1 MRVRRFLLTGLEVLL
16 ISVAAG
22 GANLFFRENPGFFSG
37 AVNPYIVL
45 AFVIAAYYG
54 KYYGF
59 LSLGLSSLIIA
70 FALPLVLGLF
80 YTPVPLRS
88 YWDNLSQL
96 FLPPLALALVGV
108 FVLGVIR
115 DRYAGLARKA
125 RERLTKVSREAG
137 LLKRRARALETVN
150 RGLEERVVRQDDSVT
165 ALYSTVQQLYS
176 LNLKK
181 ALGVLLDLVEKFS
194 GATKSSIWEY
204 DPEQEEMRIVASL
217 GWDEQEQATTVLPI
231 DGTIEG
237 WVLRNDMLFSVR
249 MLLQYNHLKEIDR
262 GRNLMTLP
270 IKAGRK
276 VWGILNIEDM
286 PFSRYSQYTEKL
298 LLMTVSLAAPALEKA
313 VEYDSVIR
321 QEENAVTGL
330 ASFSHFYSLL
340 QKNLDRMLIQR
351 GTLSIIILEIT
362 NYGDLSEEFGEQKV
376 LTFVTRMARMLRE
389 LCNNKAA
396 VFQYK
401 QNHQVVLLFPNLD
414 FDGAS
419 LLCLEILS
427 EIGESSWHLDGRDLF
442 LEAVLGYAS
451 LGEDRRT
458 ADEMIEIAENLL
470 EMQKV

>member
-1 MRVRRFLLTGLEVLL
+1 
-16 ISVAAG
+16 
-22 GANLFFRENPGFFSG
+22 
-37 AVNPYIVL
+37 
-45 AFVIAAYYG
+45 
-54 KYYGF
+54 
-59 LSLGLSSLIIA
+59 
-70 FALPLVLGLF
+70 
-80 YTPVPLRS
+80 
-88 YWDNLSQL
+88 
-96 FLPPLALALVGV
+96 
-108 FVLGVIR
+108 
-115 DRYAGLARKA
+115 
-125 RERLTKVSREAG
+125 
-137 LLKRRARALETVN
+137 
-150 RGLEERVVRQDDSVT
+150 
-165 ALYSTVQQLYS
+165 
-176 LNLKK
+176 
-181 ALGVLLDLVEKFS
+181 
-194 GATKSSIWEY
+194 
-204 DPEQEEMRIVASL
+204 
-217 GWDEQEQATTVLPI
+217 
-231 DGTIEG
+231 
-237 WVLRNDMLFSVR
+237 MLFSVR

-389 LCNNKAA
+389 LSNNKAA